1 MVVMVVMVSWLR
13 NLSQPLGIYAEG
25 AMPKSSRRKSKKDK
39 WVIGE
44 DLTIQIKD
52 LFRQV
57 CILIDRKGGGLLVIT
72 PDEADRLAALLP
84 EIATEARK
92 NADVTP
98 QDQPGKE

>member
-1 MVVMVVMVSWLR
+1 
-13 NLSQPLGIYAEG
+13 
-25 AMPKSSRRKSKKDK
+25 MPKKDPK

-44 DLTIQIKD
+44 DLTIQIKN

-72 PDEADRLAALLP
+72 PDEADRLATLLP
-84 EIATEARK
+84 KIATEARK
-92 NADVTP
+92 NADVAP